1 MSRGRRKHKI
11 NKRPKSPAI
20 VPPTSTTETA
30 LLPAQAAK
38 FEPDRTVLT
47 SKEIFIAA
55 PVESCF
61 DTLAKQLEQS
71 PNWDP
76 IIVNA
81 QPVSKARAKIGATS
95 QVTLNLGGRELESL
109 AMVSRYRPNR
119 AISWTLSRKPKV
131 REDWRLE
138 PKPHGTVVSVT
149 LAYEVPGWVIVR
161 LLYKIRHRKQVQQ
174 DLDIMLGQ
182 LKKAVESISRD
193 QKLRGK
199 GKL

>member
-1 MSRGRRKHKI
+1 
-11 NKRPKSPAI
+11 
-20 VPPTSTTETA
+20 
-30 LLPAQAAK
+30 LPAQAAK

>member
-1 MSRGRRKHKI
+1 MSRGRRKHKV
-11 NKRPKSPAI
+11 NKRPKSLAI
-20 VPPTSTTETA
+20 ASPTSTTETA
-30 LLPAQAAK
+30 LLPAHVGK
-38 FEPDRTVLT
+38 FEADKTMLT

-55 PVESCF
+55 PVECCF

-71 PNWDP
+71 PDWDP

-81 QPVSKARAKIGATS
+81 QPVSKARGKIGATS

-119 AISWTLSRKPKV
+119 AISWVFSTKPRV

-138 PKPHGTVVSVT
+138 PKPHGTVVSVN

-161 LLYKIRHRKQVQQ
+161 LLYKVRHRKQVQQ
-174 DLDIMLGQ
+174 DLDKMLIH
-182 LKKAVESISRD
+182 LKAVAESTSRE
-193 QKLRGK
+193 QRL
-199 GKL
+199 